1 MNIRVLRFIIG
12 FIALVNVNNI
22 YAVEYE
28 LEADNLLKLEISDSG
43 PTRIN
48 LKDEKINDIF
58 MYPQNASEVVVHE
71 SGFLFIVPREEENK
85 VYLTVIGEYKTIQD
99 LMLIFTPKTPNPV
112 MLVNAATKIEEKDN
126 SKQNNTNLF
135 SNDLNTKELTAK
147 LSKKQSR
154 NTKKKIKLA

>member
-1 MNIRVLRFIIG
+1 MSIRILRFIIG

-58 MYPQNASEVVVHE
+58 MYLQNAAEVVVHE
-71 SGFLFIVPREEENK
+71 YGYLFIAPREEGNK

-99 LMLIFTPKTPNPV
+99 LMLTFTPKTPNPV
-112 MLVNAATKIEEKDN
+112 MLVNAATKMEEKDN
-126 SKQNNTNLF
+126 SKQNNNNLF

>member
-1 MNIRVLRFIIG
+1 MSIRILRFMIG
-12 FIALVNVNNI
+12 LIALVKFSDI
-22 YAVEYE
+22 YAVEYTLQDDE
-28 LEADNLLKLEISDSG
+28 LLKLEISDSG

-58 MYPQNASEVVVHE
+58 MYPQNTAEVVVHE
-71 SGFLFIVPREEENK
+71 SGFLFIAPREEGNK

-99 LMLIFTPKTPNPV
+99 LMLTFTPKTPSPI
-112 MLVNAATKIEEKDN
+112 MLVNAATKIEENDN

-154 NTKKKIKLA
+154 NTKKK

>member
-1 MNIRVLRFIIG
+1 MNIRILRFIIG

-22 YAVEYE
+22 YAVEYTLQDDE
-28 LEADNLLKLEISDSG
+28 LLKLEISDSG

-48 LKDEKINDIF
+48 LKDEKINDIL
-58 MYPQNASEVVVHE
+58 MYPQNTVEVIVHE
-71 SGFLFIVPREEENK
+71 SGCLFIAPREEGNK

-99 LMLIFTPKTPNPV
+99 LMLTFTPKTPNPV

-126 SKQNNTNLF
+126 SKQNNNNLF

-147 LSKKQSR
+147 PSKKQSR
-154 NTKKKIKLA
+154 NTKEK

>member
-1 MNIRVLRFIIG
+1 MNIRILRFIIG

-48 LKDEKINDIF
+48 LKDEKINDIL
-58 MYPQNASEVVVHE
+58 MYPQNTVEAIVHE
-71 SGFLFIVPREEENK
+71 SGCLFIAPRAEENK
-85 VYLTVIGEYKTIQD
+85 VYLTVIGKYKTIQD
-99 LMLIFTPKTPNPV
+99 LMSTFTPKTPNPV

-135 SNDLNTKELTAK
+135 SNGP
-147 LSKKQSR
+147 
-154 NTKKKIKLA
+154 

>member
-1 MNIRVLRFIIG
+1 MSIRILRFIIG

-58 MYPQNASEVVVHE
+58 MYPQNAAEVVVHE
-71 SGFLFIVPREEENK
+71 SGFLFIAPREEGNK
-85 VYLTVIGEYKTIQD
+85 VYLTVIGEYKF
-99 LMLIFTPKTPNPV
+99 LNLIL
-112 MLVNAATKIEEKDN
+112 LVLINQYI
-126 SKQNNTNLF
+126 
-135 SNDLNTKELTAK
+135 
-147 LSKKQSR
+147 
-154 NTKKKIKLA
+154 

>member
-1 MNIRVLRFIIG
+1 MSIRVLRFMIG

-28 LEADNLLKLEISDSG
+28 LEADNLLKLEISDSW

-48 LKDEKINDIF
+48 LKMKKLMIFF

-71 SGFLFIVPREEENK
+71 SGYLFIAPREEGNK
-85 VYLTVIGEYKTIQD
+85 LYLTVTGEHKTIQD
-99 LMLIFTPKTPNPV
+99 LMLIFTSKTPNPV

-126 SKQNNTNLF
+126 SKG
-135 SNDLNTKELTAK
+135 
-147 LSKKQSR
+147 
-154 NTKKKIKLA
+154 KIKLA

>member
-1 MNIRVLRFIIG
+1 MNIRVLRFMIG
-12 FIALVNVNNI
+12 LIALVNVNNI

-58 MYPQNASEVVVHE
+58 MYPQNAAEVVVHE
-71 SGFLFIVPREEENK
+71 SGYLFIAPREEGNK
-85 VYLTVIGEYKTIQD
+85 VYLTIIEEYKTIQD
-99 LMLIFTPKTPNPV
+99 LMLTFTPKTPSPV

-126 SKQNNTNLF
+126 SKQNNNNLF

-147 LSKKQSR
+147 LS
-154 NTKKKIKLA
+154 NFTCDN

>member
-1 MNIRVLRFIIG
+1 MSIRILRFMIG
-12 FIALVNVNNI
+12 LIALVKFSDI
-22 YAVEYE
+22 YAVEYTLQDDE
-28 LEADNLLKLEISDSG
+28 LLKLEISDSG

-58 MYPQNASEVVVHE
+58 MYPQNTAEVVVHE
-71 SGFLFIVPREEENK
+71 SGFLFIAPREEGNK

-99 LMLIFTPKTPNPV
+99 LMLTFTPKTPSPI

-126 SKQNNTNLF
+126 SKQNNNNLF

-147 LSKKQSR
+147 PSKKQSR
-154 NTKKKIKLA
+154 NTKKK

>member
-1 MNIRVLRFIIG
+1 MNIRILRFMIG
-12 FIALVNVNNI
+12 LIALVKFSDI

-28 LEADNLLKLEISDSG
+28 LEADELLKLEISDSG

-48 LKDEKINDIF
+48 LKDEKINDIL
-58 MYPQNASEVVVHE
+58 MYPQNTVEVVVHE
-71 SGFLFIVPREEENK
+71 SGYLFIAPREEGSK

-99 LMLIFTPKTPNPV
+99 LMLTFTPKTPSPI

-126 SKQNNTNLF
+126 SKQNNNNLF

-147 LSKKQSR
+147 PSKKQSR
-154 NTKKKIKLA
+154 NTKKK

>member
-1 MNIRVLRFIIG
+1 MIVPISYV
-12 FIALVNVNNI
+12 IAI
-22 YAVEYE
+22 YAVEYTLQDDE
-28 LEADNLLKLEISDSG
+28 LLKLEISDSG

-58 MYPQNASEVVVHE
+58 MYPQNTAEVVVHE
-71 SGFLFIVPREEENK
+71 SGFLFIAPREEGNK

-99 LMLIFTPKTPNPV
+99 LMLTFTPKTPSPI

-126 SKQNNTNLF
+126 SKQNNNNLF

-154 NTKKKIKLA
+154 NTKEK

>member
-1 MNIRVLRFIIG
+1 MSIRVMSIRVLRFMIG

-58 MYPQNASEVVVHE
+58 MYPQNVSEVVVHE

-85 VYLTVIGEYKTIQD
+85 VYLTVIGEYKT
-99 LMLIFTPKTPNPV
+99 M
-112 MLVNAATKIEEKDN
+112 
-126 SKQNNTNLF
+126 
-135 SNDLNTKELTAK
+135 
-147 LSKKQSR
+147 
-154 NTKKKIKLA
+154 KKIKLA